1 MTDIEIL
8 EIMISAIERIEL
20 DESYNYEGNGETT
33 YILNTSGAINY
44 LYNEIDL
51 RKSK

>member
-8 EIMISAIERIEL
+8 EIMINAIELISVDDKYNFETGETSYVIDTGSAIH
-20 DESYNYEGNGETT
+20 
-33 YILNTSGAINY
+33 Y

-51 RKSK
+51 RKAK